1 MTDVLATSES
11 LNAETTQVNET
22 RTQESAAKGQDTPK
36 KEYNNR
42 EEVIARLQIL
52 IGQPTEEVKDEVE
65 SLKQLYYKLRKHE
78 IETEKA
84 AFIEAGNAE
93 NEFVVEPDPLEEGLK
108 ILLNDF
114 KAKKAA
120 ALEAKELRRRE
131 NLIHKQE
138 LLEEIRKIAE
148 DPDNINKFFNEFQE
162 LSKQFKEI
170 TDIPPTHINELWKN
184 FQKYTENFYDL
195 LKINKELRDYDF
207 KKNQEHKEALC
218 NEAEELQN
226 EKDVIAA
233 FRRLQELHDEWR
245 QTGPVAQAFREELW
259 NRFKDASTNINKK
272 HQQFFENIKETE
284 AENERLKEELC
295 QKIENFN
302 LDELKSFQ
310 AWENKTKEVIALQED
325 WKKVGFAAKKINN
338 LLFDRFR
345 KACDNFFAT
354 KSEYFQEMK
363 DQLSSN
369 LDQKKALCAKAEE
382 LKESTDWKHT
392 TDLMIALQKE
402 WKKVGPVPRKYS
414 DALWNRFIAACDYFF
429 EQKEKH
435 SANSRSA
442 EQQNMDAKKDLIERL
457 RKMAEEENGT
467 SEFKDLQDAMAEWK
481 NIGHVPFK
489 EKDKLYKEYQRLLD
503 ILFQRFNKQGRKAHL
518 DNFTA
523 NVGKL
528 ADGNHS
534 QNTLYREREKLMRS
548 FEHLKAE
555 LKTYENNV
563 GFLSSSSKGGNALVK
578 EMERKI
584 EKLKEDMNIIA
595 QKIDVIDENLK

>member
-11 LNAETTQVNET
+11 LNAETPQVNDT
-22 RTQESAAKGQDTPK
+22 RTQESAADAQNMPK
-36 KEYNNR
+36 KDYNNR

-52 IGQPTEEVKDEVE
+52 VSQPTEEVKDEVE

-78 IETEKA
+78 IETAKA
-84 AFIEAGNAE
+84 AFVEAGRAE
-93 NEFVVEPDPLEEGLK
+93 EEFVVEPDPLEENLK
-108 ILLNDF
+108 TLLNDF

-120 ALEAKELRRRE
+120 AMEAKELRRQE
-131 NLIHKQE
+131 NLARKQDI
-138 LLEEIRKIAE
+138 LEEIRKIA
-148 DPDNINKFFNEFQE
+148 DDSDNINKYYNEFQD
-162 LSKQFKEI
+162 LSKKFREI
-170 TDIPPTHINELWKN
+170 TDIPPTHVNELWKS

-218 NEAEELQN
+218 SEAEALAN
-226 EKDVIAA
+226 EKDVVAA

-245 QTGPVAQAFREELW
+245 QTGPVAATMREELW
-259 NRFKDASTNINKK
+259 NRFKDASTTINKN

-295 QKIENFN
+295 KKIEDFN

-310 AWENKTKEVIALQED
+310 TWENKTKEVIGFQEE
-325 WKKVGFAAKKINN
+325 WKKIGFASKKVNN

-345 KACDNFFAT
+345 KACDNFFAV
-354 KSEYFQEMK
+354 KSSYFQTMK
-363 DQLSSN
+363 EQLAAN
-369 LDQKKALCAKAEE
+369 MDLKKALCEKAEA

-414 DALWNRFIAACDYFF
+414 DTLWERFIAACDYFF

-435 SANSRSA
+435 TASSRSA
-442 EQQNMDAKKDLIERL
+442 EQINLEAKKELIEKL
-457 RKMAEEENGT
+457 RQMSTAED
-467 SEFKDLQDAMAEWK
+467 SQFKDLQEAMAAWK
-481 NIGHVPFK
+481 SIGHVPFK
-489 EKDKLYKEYQRLLD
+489 EKDKLYKEYQGLLD
-503 ILFQRFNKQGRKAHL
+503 ILFQRFNKQGRKNHL
-518 DNFTA
+518 DNFA
-523 NVGKL
+523 AKL
-528 ADGNHS
+528 ADGEQS
-534 QNTLYREREKLMRS
+534 QNTLYREREKLMRA
-548 FEHLKAE
+548 FEHMKTE

-584 EKLKEDMNIIA
+584 EKIKEDMNTIA
-595 QKIDVIDENLK
+595 QKIDVIDENIK